1 MNFIVESSK
10 GNSRQGDA
18 TGFFPTS
25 DEPDKRYSEIS
36 GIKYIDPLNYVDDN
50 HKQLNFNGNLNRQ
63 TPEVNGGVY
72 YQQSPYRPVQAINSP
87 VAISMIRKRPVK
99 QRPYQ
104 YAKPPSNYYNSYPM
118 DLTNPIYQNYANHYQ
133 HPSSSTAP
141 VAASSSY
148 PNYYNPPTRYP
159 SPVSANLYGQQQLL
173 HQPSHQYPNYYT
185 NNYANEFG
193 YQQPSSL
200 YGNNGVGGGGANG
213 ISNFFTNI
221 RESTNG
227 PLGQISQVGGQFTKA
242 LEDINTND
250 DLQCVPKILCQMV
263 RSSRRPNQL
272 PSFMNVPG
280 LSA

>member
-1 MNFIVESSK
+1 MNFVVESLN
-10 GNSRQGDA
+10 GNSRQSDA
-18 TGFFPTS
+18 TGFFPSS
-25 DEPDKRYSEIS
+25 DEPDDRYSDVS
-36 GIKYIDPLNYVDDN
+36 GIQYIDPQIYVDR
-50 HKQLNFNGNLNRQ
+50 KQLNYNGNLNRP
-63 TPEVNGGVY
+63 TPEVSGGLY
-72 YQQSPYRPVQAINSP
+72 YKQSPYRPVQTINSP
-87 VAISMIRKRPVK
+87 LTVNMIRKRPVK

-133 HPSSSTAP
+133 YPTSQTIP
-141 VAASSSY
+141 VDASSSY
-148 PNYYNPPTRYP
+148 PDYYNPPTRYQ
-159 SPVSANLYGQQQLL
+159 SPTSANIYGQQQLL

-193 YQQPSSL
+193 YQQPSSQ
-200 YGNNGVGGGGANG
+200 YGNSGVGGGGANG
-213 ISNFFTNI
+213 ISNFFNNI
-221 RESTNG
+221 RGTTNNG
-227 PLGQISQVGGQFTKA
+227 PLGQISQVGGQFSKA